1 MKKDIRRE
9 NNWYNYCHKNIFIEN
24 LYGHDIPALEDVDVE
39 YMDINAVIK
48 AVNSG
53 NSQAHDS

>member
-1 MKKDIRRE
+1 MSD
-9 NNWYNYCHKNIFIEN
+9 F
-24 LYGHDIPALEDVDVE
+24 HDFDWVLLSDVE

-53 NSQAHDS
+53 NSQAHDSWK